1 MNIRY
6 VKTVKRGFEFGDYW
20 IDLDGKQI
28 VGEYKYFYHAG
39 ADDDHS
45 LHEILPKSIAFNIEN
60 IIILFDSALPRKD
73 YEFEYNEV
81 SLSLT
86 VRDFTIQITVDKTH
100 DQFPALYVKEL
111 VVELNKNVPNVV
123 QSVWAIP
130 HNI

>member
-45 LHEILPKSIAFNIEN
+45 LHEILPEN
-60 IIILFDSALPRKD
+60 IALNVDSIIRTFDSAIPRKN
-73 YEFEYNEV
+73 YEFEYDEV
-81 SLSLT
+81 NLS
-86 VRDFTIQITVDKTH
+86 ITVVGFTVQIAVDTT
-100 DQFPALYVKEL
+100 DNYFPLVFVKDL
-111 VVELNKNVPNVV
+111 VVELNKQVPYVV
-123 QSVWAIP
+123 QIVWATP
-130 HNI
+130 